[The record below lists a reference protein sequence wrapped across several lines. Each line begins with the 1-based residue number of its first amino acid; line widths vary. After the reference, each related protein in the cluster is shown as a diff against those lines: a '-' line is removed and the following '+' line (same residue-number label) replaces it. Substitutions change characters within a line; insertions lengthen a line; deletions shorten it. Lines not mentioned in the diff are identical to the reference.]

1 MYFSKVYFI
10 CEPGIELWPI
20 LGGAGGRIYSRLT
33 TFDHTSPLAG
43 GHMNK
48 NPCDSLLGGTMLKFF
63 AQRTF
68 IAQYWHWQVADIF
81 TQMTLNCLRFLMWTF
96 VFVLDLR
103 KVSVL
108 DWLTDLFVCFGLGD
122 LFVCLFLAL
131 VIWGRPRPAANLNRG
146 IEADK
151 PPASSTHQYQW
162 YHSLVGHSVRSF
174 ICLFGSPCL
183 FVFGLHT
190 LIYHNIIPASSTHQ
204 YQWYHS
210 LVGLSVRLFVCLVVC
225 LVLSVC
231 LFLVFDNV
239 HIHAY
244 PTITYHTSNQHP

>member
-1 MYFSKVYFI
+1 MYFI

-20 LGGAGGRIYSRLT
+20 LGGRRWAYLLT
-33 TFDHTSPLAG
+33 SDNLWPHVAFSWRPHEQESMWFTAWRDYAQIFCS
-43 GHMNK
+43 K
-48 NPCDSLLGGTMLKFF
+48 NSYL
-63 AQRTF
+63 TF
-68 IAQYWHWQVADIF
+68 IAQYWHWQ
-81 TQMTLNCLRFLMWTF
+81 
-96 VFVLDLR
+96 
-103 KVSVL
+103 
-108 DWLTDLFVCFGLGD
+108 WLTYSHRWRWTVSDFDVDVCFCPWPIKKSVCLELICLFVFGLGLVC

-151 PPASSTHQYQW
+151 P
-162 YHSLVGHSVRSF
+162 
-174 ICLFGSPCL
+174 
-183 FVFGLHT
+183 
-190 LIYHNIIPASSTHQ
+190 PASSTHQ